1 MDSRSKAVALF
12 VFAVVVWGSIGI
24 FVRYIPLS
32 SGFIA
37 FARGVIGSCFLLCL
51 LLATRRPFHFSPV
64 RAELPMMIATG
75 AAIGVNWALLF
86 EAYRHTTVAVATL
99 CYYFAPIMVIV
110 ASPLVLRERLTP
122 RKVACVLVAL
132 VGVSLVSGVVGPGGS
147 AAGGSVLGVAFGLSA
162 AFFYGANMLMN
173 KLTPRTDPL
182 EKTVIQLAAAAAVM
196 VPYLLV
202 TEDFGALQF
211 TPLGTALLLGLGIV
225 HTGIAYVA
233 FFSSMRVLPAQTIAV
248 LSYLDPATAIVLSA
262 LLLAEP
268 LTPMGL
274 LGAVLILGAAI
285 ASELGGEPAEQ

>member
-1 MDSRSKAVALF
+1 MDSRTKALAQF
-12 VFAVVVWGSIGI
+12 VFAVVVWGSIGV

-37 FARGVIGSCFLLCL
+37 FARGVIGATFLLCL
-51 LLATRRPFHFSPV
+51 LLVTRRPFHFSPV
-64 RAELPMMIATG
+64 RTELPMMIATG

-99 CYYFAPIMVIV
+99 CYYFAPILVIA

-122 RKVACVLVAL
+122 RKVACVFVAL
-132 VGVSLVSGVVGPGGS
+132 VGVSLVSGVVGPGGT
-147 AAGGSVLGVAFGLSA
+147 AGGGSPLGVAFGLAA

-182 EKTVIQLAAAAAVM
+182 DKTVIQLAAAAAVM
-196 VPYLLV
+196 VPYLLA

-268 LTPMGL
+268 LTLLGL
-274 LGAVLILGAAI
+274 LGAVLILGAAVV
-285 ASELGGEPAEQ
+285 SELGSKPVES